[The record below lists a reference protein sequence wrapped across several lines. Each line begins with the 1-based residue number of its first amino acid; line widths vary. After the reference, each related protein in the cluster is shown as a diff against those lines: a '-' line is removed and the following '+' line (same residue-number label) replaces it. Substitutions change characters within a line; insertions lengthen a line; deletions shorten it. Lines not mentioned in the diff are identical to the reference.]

1 MEAERGGRWDGLCLY
16 VFLGFIWHSHHFHQ
30 INAAYLYK
38 ITKIKLTVYFLEAN
52 VYNKHRLI
60 SC

>member
-1 MEAERGGRWDGLCLY
+1 MDFACMCFW
-16 VFLGFIWHSHHFHQ
+16 GFIWHSHHFHQ
-30 INAAYLYK
+30 INAVYLYK